1 MTTSI
6 VLSTGIFDLLKDHI
20 RRRKLSPYNQEKLIQ
35 ELKNAKQILNKE
47 IPADVVT
54 VNTQVRVKE
63 LETGEEFTYLIVPPA
78 KAKNKN
84 KTISILSPIGVAMVG
99 YNQGAELSW
108 EMPEGVKKFRIEEVS
123 RLK

>member
-20 RRRKLSPYNQEKLIQ
+20 RRRKLSTYNQEKLVQ
-35 ELKNAKQILNKE
+35 ELRNARQILNKD
-47 IPADVVT
+47 IPTDVVT
-54 VNTQVRVKE
+54 VNTRVRVKE
-63 LETGEEFTYLIVPPA
+63 LETGEEFTYVLVPPA

-99 YNQGAELSW
+99 YSQGSELSW
-108 EMPEGVKKFRIEEVS
+108 EMPEGIKTYRIEEVS
-123 RLK
+123 RLQ

>member
-20 RRRKLSPYNQEKLIQ
+20 RRRKLSTYNQDKLIQ
-35 ELKNAKQILNKE
+35 ELRNARQILNKD
-47 IPADVVT
+47 IPVDVVT
-54 VNTQVRVKE
+54 VNTKVRVKE
-63 LETGEEFTYLIVPPA
+63 LETGEESTYVLVPPA

-99 YNQGAELSW
+99 YNEGAELSW
-108 EMPEGVKKFRIEEVS
+108 EMPEGVK
-123 RLK
+123 